1 MGHNLIALLNIWAS
15 VSLIVRYITGCP
27 DYRQTEDFS
36 AVSTPIKR
44 RDGNNFNQTLH
55 NLNRLICRTI
65 LKYLSDIK
73 TILLTLE
80 NYDQGRIL
88 KFERKIY

>member
-1 MGHNLIALLNIWAS
+1 M
-15 VSLIVRYITGCP
+15 
-27 DYRQTEDFS
+27 
-36 AVSTPIKR
+36 STPIKR

-55 NLNRLICRTI
+55 DLNRLICRTI
-65 LKYLSDIK
+65 LKDLSDIK